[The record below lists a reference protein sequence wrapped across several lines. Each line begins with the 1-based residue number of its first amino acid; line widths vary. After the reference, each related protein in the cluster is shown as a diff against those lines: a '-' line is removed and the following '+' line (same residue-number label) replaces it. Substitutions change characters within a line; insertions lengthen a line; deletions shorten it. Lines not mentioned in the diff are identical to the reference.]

1 MEVLEQICVELISH
15 VGVARSNYIEAIQK
29 AKAGDYAEAEA
40 CMKAGKEEYLLG
52 HDAHFELIQKEARGE
67 HIQVPL
73 ILIHAEDQM
82 MSAEAFQVIVE
93 ELIASY
99 KKINQMET
107 IVSGK

>member
-1 MEVLEQICVELISH
+1 MEEIEQICVEMISH
-15 VGVARSNYIEAIQK
+15 VGVARSTYIEAIQK
-29 AKAGDYAEAEA
+29 AKAGDFAEAEA

-52 HDAHFELIQKEARGE
+52 HEAHYELIQKGARGE

-73 ILIHAEDQM
+73 ILVHAEDQM
-82 MSAEAFQVIVE
+82 MSAEAFQVIAE

-99 KKINQMET
+99 QKINKLET

>member
-15 VGVARSNYIEAIQK
+15 VGVARSNYIEAIKK

-82 MSAEAFQVIVE
+82 MSAEAFQVIAE